1 MLADYPTATRYCS
14 IESSPLRTRP
24 VKNATSNPSFV
35 IQEWIGPSI
44 EPGDGDSIWIAVR
57 EWSGHIHVDYAQT
70 FVDVDGLM
78 IHRYEGE
85 KCGYGEQWPPKDVI
99 AWKLCD
105 TPEFPG

>member
-1 MLADYPTATRYCS
+1 MKTDVNEAS
-14 IESSPLRTRP
+14 VQS
-24 VKNATSNPSFV
+24 VV